1 MLFYKTSSGEYTNN
15 PGFNGRYD
23 MELIQRF
30 ELKIPKEG
38 NRFIQLPHFFGSDE
52 SKQIFLRVVS
62 GHSFLSGNDVVFF
75 DGHMLLELRV
85 SNVSERKLKLTPAMV
100 GNLIIKMRR
109 ALKFGKVSWDAAE
122 KAISIDLMED
132 VNIPI
137 NESSVK
143 ILKQLEKVLQIPKNN
158 LVKQADWFLK
168 MY

>member
-1 MLFYKTSSGEYTNN
+1 
-15 PGFNGRYD
+15 
-23 MELIQRF
+23 
-30 ELKIPKEG
+30 
-38 NRFIQLPHFFGSDE
+38 
-52 SKQIFLRVVS
+52 
-62 GHSFLSGNDVVFF
+62 
-75 DGHMLLELRV
+75 V